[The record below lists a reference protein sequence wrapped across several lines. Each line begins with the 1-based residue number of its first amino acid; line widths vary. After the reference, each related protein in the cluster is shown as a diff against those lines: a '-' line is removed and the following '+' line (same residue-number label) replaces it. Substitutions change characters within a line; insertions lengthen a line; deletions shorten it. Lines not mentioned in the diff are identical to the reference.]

1 MSEDADINERLSR
14 IERDI
19 SWLIQY
25 LLKKDQP
32 LQTPPHIPYPSPTT
46 LPPTVP
52 TWSDKVY
59 CPKCGMDWSGVM
71 GYVCNDM
78 KCPTQTK
85 ITC

>member
-1 MSEDADINERLSR
+1 MSEDDDIKERLTR

-32 LQTPPHIPYPSPTT
+32 LQPPPYIPNGFSTPT
-46 LPPTVP
+46 TVP
-52 TWSDKVY
+52 TWSDKV
-59 CPKCGMDWSGVM
+59 CCARCGMDLSGSI